1 MREGDF
7 LNNKYNFNQTS
18 SITLI
23 LFGLAVWA
31 AFSIYQPFLLPISVA
46 TLLVMATSNM
56 TAYLVHKLH
65 SNTLGT
71 LAATVVMF
79 VLMVAPIIYI
89 ATTGVAYASHLDQA
103 TIHHIV
109 AKIKEFTHDIPYLSG
124 WVDEYL
130 QSDKITGYIKD
141 ATLYVT
147 KMGGAGLGFLK
158 EVGLVITFYAIVNYY
173 SERFFVMI
181 QSLLPVSLTRS
192 EKMISEVAST
202 MEVVFYSIVVTA
214 IFEGFLFGI
223 FISYFGF
230 NGLVFGVIYGFA
242 SLIPIVGGAI
252 VWVPLSLYAWSEM
265 DNQTALTIALYSII
279 VISVIADT
287 FIKPIIIKVMKED
300 LLHNTTSINE
310 FVIFFSILAG
320 MGSYGFWG
328 MILGPAITTFLFATA
343 KIYIEYNQTHR
354 SDKAIEER

>member
-1 MREGDF
+1 MEKTNGIIM
-7 LNNKYNFNQTS
+7 L
-18 SITLI
+18 
-23 LFGLAVWA
+23 LFALALWA
-31 AFSIYQPFLLPISVA
+31 AYSIYQPFVLSISVA
-46 TLLVMATSNM
+46 ALLVMATSNL
-56 TAYLVHKLH
+56 THYLVSKLH

-71 LAATVVMF
+71 LAATILLF

-89 ATTGVAYASHLDQA
+89 ATTGVAYASHLDKA

-109 AKIKEFTHDIPYLSG
+109 AKIKEFTHDIPYISG
-124 WVDEYL
+124 WVNEYL
-130 QSDKITGYIKD
+130 QGDKIAGYIKD

-158 EVGLVITFYAIVNYY
+158 EVGLVITFYAIINYY
-173 SERFFVMI
+173 SERFFTLI
-181 QSLLPVSLTRS
+181 QSLLPVSYSRS

-223 FISYFGF
+223 FVSYFGF

-252 VWVPLSLYAWSEM
+252 VWIPLSLYAWSEM
-265 DNQTALTIALYSII
+265 DNQTALTIALYSVI
-279 VISVIADT
+279 VISIIADT
-287 FIKPIIIKVMKED
+287 FVKPIIIKVMKED
-300 LLHNTTSINE
+300 LLQNTTSINE

-343 KIYIEYNQTHR
+343 KIYIEYNQNNR
-354 SDKAIEER
+354 PRKIMEAS